1 MRFTIST
8 ALCLLTVA
16 LSASEALTT
25 YILAGQSNMLGRA
38 NTSELQASLQQPYD
52 KALVFDRGKWVAF
65 KPGNQFGPEVTFVRA
80 MAANGRAI
88 GVIKQ
93 AKGAT
98 SLAVDWKACAG
109 EQYLGLIRK
118 VTEARASRKIRLA
131 GLIWAQGEADSKSP
145 ENASAYGDRLAEF
158 IQRLRADLDTPGL
171 PVVALRVNPPY
182 PHVEGVRTAIEQ
194 TKLAHYAWI
203 DGDDLEK
210 AKDNIHYNVAG
221 QLVLGDRFAKSLM
234 ALEKVK

>member
-1 MRFTIST
+1 MRFIIST
-8 ALCLLTVA
+8 ALYLLTVA
-16 LSASEALTT
+16 PSASDSLTT

-38 NTSELQASLQQPYD
+38 STSELEASLQQPYD
-52 KALVFDRGKWVAF
+52 KALVFDRGKWVVF
-65 KPGNQFGPEVTFVRA
+65 KPGNQFGPEVTFVRS
-80 MAANGRAI
+80 MTTNGRAI
-88 GVIKQ
+88 GVIKH
-93 AKGAT
+93 AEGAT
-98 SLAVDWKACAG
+98 SLAKDWKAGSG
-109 EQYLGLIRK
+109 EQYLSLVRK

-158 IQRLRADLDTPGL
+158 IQRLRADLGTPEL
-171 PVVALRVNPPY
+171 PIVALRVNPPY

-203 DGDDLEK
+203 DGDDLVK
-210 AKDNIHYNVAG
+210 AKDNLHYNVAG

-234 ALEKVK
+234 AIEK